1 MRNDESGKL
10 LDDLKSLSIELDN
23 LSSFNGNK
31 SKDPDAPKDS
41 DMETLPLALDPQV
54 DEDRLCEDH
63 RHEDHP
69 HKDHPH
75 KDKDEPDLETMLETI
90 VNEAMP
96 ELEQQLYEQLKLKSH
111 DIIASLYRQS
121 QNDTQ

>member
-31 SKDPDAPKDS
+31 SKDLDAPKDS

-54 DEDRLCEDH
+54 DEEHLREDH
-63 RHEDHP
+63 RYED
-69 HKDHPH
+69 KG
-75 KDKDEPDLETMLETI
+75 EPDLETMLETI
-90 VNEAMP
+90 INEAMP
-96 ELEQQLYEQLKLKSH
+96 ALEQQLYEQLKLKSH
-111 DIIASLYRQS
+111 DIIAALYQQS

>member
-23 LSSFNGNK
+23 LSSFDSNK
-31 SKDPDAPKDS
+31 GKDLINAPKVS
-41 DMETLPLALDPQV
+41 DLDTLPLALDPQV
-54 DEDRLCEDH
+54 DEEHLREDH
-63 RHEDHP
+63 RYED
-69 HKDHPH
+69 KG
-75 KDKDEPDLETMLETI
+75 EPDLETMLETI
-90 VNEAMP
+90 INEAMP

-111 DIIASLYRQS
+111 DIIAALYQQS